1 MKLIYLLLLI
11 CFTGYAQQ
19 PCLRV
24 LTVRYEGKIYN
35 TVMIGTQ
42 CWLKENLNVGIQIK
56 DSLKQS
62 NNGIIEKYCYNDDSV
77 NCNNFGGLYQWN
89 EAIQYDSAEK
99 AKGICPAGWHIPAK
113 AEFDTLSKYVH
124 GKGNSLKTINQ
135 GKENGIATNTSG
147 FSALLSGYR
156 YINGVFYRYKK
167 TACFWSSTKFSD
179 TLADN
184 MNLNEKD
191 NDVSLDKFNIIN
203 GFSVRCLMDN

>member
-19 PCLRV
+19 PCLGV

-56 DSLKQS
+56 DSIKQS
-62 NNGIIEKYCYNDDSV
+62 NNGIVEKYCYNDDSA
-77 NCNNFGGLYQWN
+77 NCSTYGGLYQWN
-89 EAIQYDSAEK
+89 EAMEYDSSEK
-99 AKGICPAGWHIPAK
+99 TKGICPAGWHIPAK

-124 GKGNSLKTINQ
+124 GRGNSLKTINQ

-167 TACFWSSTKFSD
+167 TACFWSSTKFND
-179 TLADN
+179 TLTNN